1 MLLNVRDPKI
11 LLEIKDDGFGSALF
25 TELNSS
31 QGLSLERVL
40 EYITVEENGT
50 ELMNF
55 IRSNLGEF
63 KLIEHF

>member
-1 MLLNVRDPKI
+1 MLLNVRDHKI

-40 EYITVEENGT
+40 EYIKVEENGA

-55 IRSNLGEF
+55 ICSKLGEF